1 MYVIGLTG
9 GIASGKSTVSNFLR
23 ELGAVVIDADA
34 IARQLANPQQPLW
47 QKFVERFGEAVL
59 LADKSLDRK
68 KIGAIVFA
76 DKAQRRWL
84 DKVSHPLIEKELR
97 RLLAACKAQQAEI
110 VVLDVPLLYEVQWDK
125 LTDEVWVVYVDEQTQ
140 LERLQRR
147 DAMPESLARQRIAA
161 QLPLEEKARKADF
174 VIDNMGLQEKTK
186 EQVRGRWSLLES
198 RVRDV

>member
-47 QKFVERFGEAVL
+47 QKFVEHFGEAVL

-84 DKVSHPLIEKELR
+84 DEVAHPLIEKELR
-97 RLLAACKAQQAEI
+97 RSLAACKAQQAEI

-174 VIDNMGLQEKTK
+174 VIDNMGLQEKMK

>member
-47 QKFVERFGEAVL
+47 QKFVEHFGEQVL
-59 LADKSLDRK
+59 LADKSLDRR

-76 DKAQRRWL
+76 DKEQRRWL
-84 DKVSHPLIEKELR
+84 DEVSHPLIEKELR
-97 RLLAACKAQQAEI
+97 RQLAAGKAQQTDV

-140 LERLQRR
+140 LERLQKR
-147 DAMPESLARQRIAA
+147 DAMPEALARQRIAA
-161 QLPLEEKARKADF
+161 QLPLEEKARKADV
-174 VIDNMGLQEKTK
+174 VIDNMGLQEQTK
-186 EQVRGRWSLLES
+186 EQVRVRWSFLES